1 MDATRPLRPW
11 GLWPGVALAALLL
24 APGAWARVDSPAIRL
39 AQATGQPAAIELSE
53 LKTAV
58 EEARALEARGDF
70 VAAAALWERILVTVE
85 TQVGPNHPT
94 TAVALSALAN
104 LVKAQGAYPRA
115 EALYLRALA
124 ISEQANGP
132 SHLDTATALNNLAAL
147 YDVQGRAAQAEP
159 LYLRALAIQEKGL
172 GPEHPATA
180 NLLNNLGLLL
190 INRAA
195 YDRAE
200 PLLKRALAIRER
212 TPGPD
217 HPDTAVTLATLGLLY
232 KNTSA
237 YDQAEALFSRALR
250 ISETSLGPQHPI
262 TTKYL
267 NNLAALYDS
276 KGDFPKAEAFYLRA
290 LAGMEKAQGAN
301 HPDTALALK
310 NLALLYVN
318 QANYAKAVPLFE
330 RALVIQRNALGPRHP
345 EIGLTLSNVG
355 LLLLDQGAAS
365 KAEAAFQEAL
375 AIIEASLGPD
385 HPLTARVLNNLGVLY
400 DRIGSPGRA
409 EPLLLRALA
418 INEKMQGPEDTTTAL
433 ALNNL
438 ALRYLERGDFAKAE
452 PLYLRAIA
460 INDKL
465 LGAGHPSTASYLNNL
480 ALLYK
485 KQGKTAQAE
494 PLYLRAL
501 AIQDKLLGPE
511 HPSVALAV
519 VNLALLYDGQG
530 ASARAEPL
538 LRQGIRGQT
547 LFLQREIPL
556 LPESRRLP
564 QIRSLGNAW
573 EIAYSYAGRSPA
585 GSDLALFTRLNRH
598 GLLQDI
604 ERRQALLARAPGPQQ
619 ALSQQIA
626 DLTGRLANVGLPAA
640 QRQALQDQ
648 RQQLEQQL
656 YRQLPALQPR
666 LVEPAAVAR
675 ALPSDGV
682 LIEFQRFQPYDGRAS
697 EAQRWGEPRYLALVL
712 QPTGAIT
719 ATDLGPASA
728 IDPPIR
734 EALAVSEKGERPA
747 DPLWQQVTA
756 KVLNPL
762 LPQLAGRRRWFLS
775 PDGELNRIP
784 YAALSDPRNPSQ
796 RLVQTVQLRL
806 LTSGRDLLP
815 TDPPPSSQRP
825 LVVAGPDFGGAR
837 PWATL
842 PAAAKEGQQVADQL
856 RARLIEGSAATASA
870 LDNARGPR
878 VLHVA
883 SHGFFLPAATGGDPL
898 LDSGL
903 VLAGA
908 NLSGLPNQRN
918 PPAAASRSRS
928 SADDGYL
935 TAKEAAQLQLD
946 GTQLV
951 VLSACDTGSGTVQGG
966 EGVYG
971 LQRALTVA
979 GARSTLLSLWKV
991 DDAATAQFM
1000 RRYYDLLKAGKGR
1013 MDALVQ
1019 VQEEFRNN
1027 PPVRDWRDHKYWAA
1041 WQLTGDD
1048 APLPGL

>member
-1 MDATRPLRPW
+1 
-11 GLWPGVALAALLL
+11 LAILLNV
-24 APGAWARVDSPAIRL
+24 PSAWARWEPPGSTVL
-39 AQATGQPAAIELSE
+39 AQAAARPAAIEISE
-53 LKTAV
+53 LKSAV
-58 EEARALEARGDF
+58 EQARALEAQGAF
-70 VAAAALWERILVTVE
+70 AEAAALWERILATVE
-85 TQVGPNHPT
+85 TQLGPQHPT
-94 TAVALSALAN
+94 TAITLSALAN

-124 ISEQANGP
+124 ISERANGP
-132 SHLDTATALNNLAAL
+132 DHLDTATALNNLAAL
-147 YDVQGRAAQAEP
+147 YDIQGRAAQAEP
-159 LYLRALAIQEKGL
+159 LYLRALAIQEAGL

-212 TPGPD
+212 TPGPG
-217 HPDTAVTLATLGLLY
+217 HPDTAITLATLGVLY

-237 YDQAEALFSRALR
+237 FGQAESLFSRALR

-267 NNLAALYDS
+267 NNLAALHHS
-276 KGDFPKAEAFYLRA
+276 RGDFPKAEALYRRA
-290 LAGMEKAQGAN
+290 LTSMEKAQGAT

-310 NLALLYVN
+310 NLALLHVD
-318 QANYAKAVPLFE
+318 QASYSKAVPLFE
-330 RALVIQRNALGPRHP
+330 RALVIQRQALGPRHP
-345 EIGLTLSNVG
+345 ETGVTLNNVG
-355 LLLLDQGAAS
+355 LLLLDQGAPA

-375 AIIEASLGPD
+375 AISEAALGPE
-385 HPLTARVLNNLGVLY
+385 HPLTARILNNLGVLY
-400 DRIGSPGRA
+400 DRIGAPERA

-418 INEKMQGPEDTTTAL
+418 INEKVQGPEDTTTAL

-438 ALRYLERGDFAKAE
+438 ALRYLERGDYSRAE

-460 INDKL
+460 INDRL
-465 LGAGHPSTASYLNNL
+465 LGAGHPSTAIYLNNL
-480 ALLYK
+480 AMLHRR
-485 KQGKTAQAE
+485 QGKAAQAE
-494 PLYLRAL
+494 SLYLRAL

-519 VNLALLYDGQG
+519 VNLALLYDSQG

-619 ALSQQIA
+619 AHSRQIA
-626 DLTGRLANVGLPAA
+626 DLTERLANVGLPAA

-666 LVEPAAVAR
+666 LVEPTSVAR
-675 ALPSDGV
+675 ALPTDGV
-682 LIEFQRFQPYDGRAS
+682 LIEFQRFQPFDGRAS

-719 ATDLGPASA
+719 ASDLGPASA
-728 IDPPIR
+728 IDPLIR

-747 DPLWQQVTA
+747 DPLWQQVA
-756 KVLNPL
+756 GKVLAPL
-762 LPQLAGRRRWFLS
+762 MPQLEGRRRWFLS

-796 RLVQTVQLRL
+796 RLVQSVQLRL
-806 LTSGRDLLP
+806 LTTGRDLLAA
-815 TDPPPSSQRP
+815 DSAPSPQRP

-837 PWATL
+837 PWSAL
-842 PAAAKEGQQVADQL
+842 PAAAQEGQLVARQL
-856 RARLIEGSAATASA
+856 SASLIEGTAATADA
-870 LDNARGPR
+870 LQRARGPK

-883 SHGFFLPAATGGDPL
+883 SHGFFLPSASGADPL

-908 NLSGLPNQRN
+908 NRSGLPNQRQTS
-918 PPAAASRSRS
+918 PPTAPRAKAPPSRS

-951 VLSACDTGSGTVQGG
+951 VLSACDTGSGTPQGG

-1000 RRYYDLLKAGKGR
+1000 RRFYDLLKGGRTR
-1013 MDALVQ
+1013 MDALVE
-1019 VQEEFRNN
+1019 VQEEFRSN

-1041 WQLTGDD
+1041 WQLTGDT